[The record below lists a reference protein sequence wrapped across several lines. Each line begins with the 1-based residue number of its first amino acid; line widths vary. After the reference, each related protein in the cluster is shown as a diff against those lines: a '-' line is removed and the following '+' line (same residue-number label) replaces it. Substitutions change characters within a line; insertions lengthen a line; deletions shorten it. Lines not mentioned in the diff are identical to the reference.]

1 MKKHITF
8 AQMVTRIF
16 YSIGCMLLIAGL
28 LLSYV
33 TKPAF
38 ASEDEPGSEPP
49 AAQEDPV
56 LDGDQGGEEGG
67 EGELGEP
74 TTEEG
79 GEDVEEPGAEEAG
92 EGEPE
97 DSSDESLEPTEQ
109 EDENSAPQTESPA
122 GSDGPS
128 EEPALPSDEPQASSP
143 APMMAFSASTD
154 PNTGIDEDDLP
165 VVVGG
170 GAGVMDDCSHN
181 GDICTGYN
189 NGEGGLDEDGGTFA
203 GLGGADIVVIK
214 AGTNLIFFTPDGPS
228 CSSTSYCVSWNDDNS
243 ITITRYAW
251 SSTVKDISDVTFWDF
266 LVGDDDDTDDD
277 DTDDDDVTDDD
288 DTTEDDDVTDEED
301 TTKDDEDTTEED

>member
-38 ASEDEPGSEPP
+38 ASEEEPGSEPP

-56 LDGDQGGEEGG
+56 LDSDQGGEEGG
-67 EGELGEP
+67 EGELEQSGAEVSGE
-74 TTEEG
+74 G
-79 GEDVEEPGAEEAG
+79 DLEEPGAEDGG

-97 DSSDESLEPTEQ
+97 DSGDESLEPTEQ
-109 EDENSAPQTESPA
+109 EDENAAPEVEAPA
-122 GSDGPS
+122 ETDKPVES
-128 EEPALPSDEPQASSP
+128 EESSDQPPAMSD

-214 AGTNLIFFTPDGPS
+214 AGTGLIFFTPNGPS
-228 CSSTSYCVSWNDDNS
+228 CSATSYCVTWNDDNS
-243 ITITRYAW
+243 ITITRYA
-251 SSTVKDISDVTFWDF
+251 
-266 LVGDDDDTDDD
+266 
-277 DTDDDDVTDDD
+277 
-288 DTTEDDDVTDEED
+288 
-301 TTKDDEDTTEED
+301 